1 MLNFDSCY
9 SIALEILNIL
19 REKNGKE
26 PTSTKY
32 LCTYDIVEDIM
43 KEYGVY
49 NSTIK
54 YDSIYSQL
62 LQIKNGVRGVEQ
74 ISGDI
79 EETTTQY
86 DSETSTAAVDSA
98 TVEPL
103 QDISTNE
110 ETSNVVVSFN
120 KVDFT
125 NGTLSL

>member
-9 SIALEILNIL
+9 SIALDILNVL
-19 REKNGKE
+19 RGKNGKE

-110 ETSNVVVSFN
+110 ETNNVVVSFN